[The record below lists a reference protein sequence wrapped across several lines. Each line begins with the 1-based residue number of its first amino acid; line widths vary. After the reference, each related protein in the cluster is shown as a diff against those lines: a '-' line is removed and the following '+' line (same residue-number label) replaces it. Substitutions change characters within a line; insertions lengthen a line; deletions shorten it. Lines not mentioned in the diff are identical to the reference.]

1 VADDTLAEFDAELH
15 LRLAGEGLLVDHPG
29 VDGGAW
35 ESPLDAVAHALV
47 AVGALPAATAQAIV
61 DDYYL
66 ARSCRSGEYHA
77 IRRHRRMAQYGA
89 AGRGAAGPADLG
101 QFRALTCGQLIQ
113 QEWGNLQVDYVVL
126 SADAT
131 VLHVTMRPSAALGGR
146 FGRVSPHALRRGI
159 RLHGA
164 AGHMIGPGVPGQ
176 LTLTDDRGTAMTAG
190 FSGGGTDT
198 EWTGEY
204 ETRPGLALDTRW
216 IELLGQRI
224 ELADQPGPDIEVWAE
239 PVAEQ
244 HPGRR
249 YLQARLA
256 MLLRAHEDA
265 PLDITIGALVAA
277 GALAADDPAI
287 AEAQAVVRRHA
298 QGGSGRSGSG
308 RSGSGRSGSGRSG
321 GRRLA
326 EPWQSLL
333 AGRSRG
339 AGPAGRVMVGAA
351 TPPFDGMLAVV
362 LAVQSTAEEF
372 TADVEITPGVLNWHA
387 GLNVVDEPMLIWW
400 AADDRGGHYLGL
412 PGGWHSAPDRAGG
425 QIEFWPALDPAAT
438 RLDIMPTTLTQR
450 AVIRIP
456 LSWAAAR

>member
-1 VADDTLAEFDAELH
+1 VAHDTVAHDTVAEFDAELH

-29 VDGGAW
+29 EDGVAW
-35 ESPLDAVAHALV
+35 ESPLDAAAHALV

-66 ARSCRSGEYHA
+66 ARSCRSGENHGFG
-77 IRRHRRMAQYGA
+77 RHRRMAQYGA
-89 AGRGAAGPADLG
+89 AGPGAAGPADLG

-159 RLHGA
+159 RTHGA
-164 AGHMIGPGVPGQ
+164 GGQMIGPGVPGQ
-176 LTLTDDRGTAMTAG
+176 LTLTDDRSTPVTAG
-190 FSGGGTDT
+190 FSGGGSDT

-204 ETRPGLALDTRW
+204 EARPGLALDTRW
-216 IELLGQRI
+216 IEVLGQRI
-224 ELADQPGPDIEVWAE
+224 ELADEPGRGIEVWAE

-256 MLLRAHEDA
+256 ILLSAHEGA
-265 PLDITIGALVAA
+265 PLDSTVGALVAA
-277 GALAADDPAI
+277 GALAAGDPAI
-287 AEAQAVVRRHA
+287 AEAREVLRRHTH
-298 QGGSGRSGSG
+298 
-308 RSGSGRSGSGRSG
+308 G
-321 GRRLA
+321 GRRGRGGSRAQPLA

-333 AGRSRG
+333 AGRRRG
-339 AGPAGRVMVGAA
+339 AGPEGRVMVGAA
-351 TPPFDGMLAVV
+351 TPRFDGLTVAV
-362 LAVQSTAEEF
+362 LAVRSTAEEF
-372 TADVEITPGVLNWHA
+372 TADVELSPGLPNWHA
-387 GLNVVDEPMLIWW
+387 GLSRVDGPMLAWW
-400 AADDRGGHYLGL
+400 AVDDRGGYYLGL
-412 PGGWHSAPDRAGG
+412 PGNWHSAPDRAGG
-425 QIEFWPALDPAAT
+425 QVEFWPALDPAAT
-438 RLDIMPTTLTQR
+438 RLDIMPTALTQR

>member
-1 VADDTLAEFDAELH
+1 MAHDTVAHHTVAEFDAELH
-15 LRLAGEGLLVDHPG
+15 LRLAGEGLLADHPG
-29 VDGGAW
+29 EDNGAW

-66 ARSCRSGEYHA
+66 ARSCRSGENHGF
-77 IRRHRRMAQYGA
+77 RRHRRMAQYGP
-89 AGRGAAGPADLG
+89 AGPGAAGPADLG
-101 QFRALTCGQLIQ
+101 RFRALTCGQLIQ
-113 QEWGNLQVDYVVL
+113 QEWGNLLIDYVVL
-126 SADAT
+126 SDDAT

-159 RLHGA
+159 RMHGA
-164 AGHMIGPGVPGQ
+164 PGQMIGPGVPGQ
-176 LTLTDDRGTAMTAG
+176 LTLTDDQGTSVTAG

-204 ETRPGLALDTRW
+204 EARPGLALDTRW
-216 IELLGQRI
+216 IEVLGQRI
-224 ELADQPGPDIEVWAE
+224 ELVGEPGPGIEVWAE

-256 MLLRAHEDA
+256 MLLQAHEDA
-265 PLDITIGALVAA
+265 PLDTTIGALVAA

-287 AEAQAVVRRHA
+287 AEARAVARRHA
-298 QGGSGRSGSG
+298 GSGPRPAGS
-308 RSGSGRSGSGRSG
+308 RRSG
-321 GRRLA
+321 GRLA

-333 AGRSRG
+333 AGRGRG
-339 AGPAGRVMVGAA
+339 AGPDRRVMVGAA
-351 TPPFDGMLAVV
+351 TPPFGGMKVIV
-362 LAVQSTAEEF
+362 LAMRSTADEF
-372 TADVEITPGVLNWHA
+372 TADVEITPGIAHWHA
-387 GLNVVDEPMLIWW
+387 GLTVVDEPMLIWW
-400 AADDRGGHYLGL
+400 AADDRGGHYLGQ

-425 QIEFWPALDPAAT
+425 QVEFWPALDPAAT
-438 RLDIMPTTLTQR
+438 RLDIMPTTLTER

>member
-1 VADDTLAEFDAELH
+1 MAHDTVAHDTVAEFDAELH

-29 VDGGAW
+29 EDGGAW
-35 ESPLDAVAHALV
+35 ESPLDAAAHALV

-66 ARSCRSGEYHA
+66 ARSCRSGENHGF
-77 IRRHRRMAQYGA
+77 RRHRRMAQYGA
-89 AGRGAAGPADLG
+89 AGPGAAGPADLG

-113 QEWGNLQVDYVVL
+113 QEWGNLLVDYVVL

-159 RLHGA
+159 RTHGA
-164 AGHMIGPGVPGQ
+164 GGQMIGPGVPGQ
-176 LTLTDDRGTAMTAG
+176 LTLTDDRGTSVTAG
-190 FSGGGTDT
+190 FSGGGGDT

-204 ETRPGLALDTRW
+204 EARPGLALDTRW
-216 IELLGQRI
+216 IEVLGQRI
-224 ELADQPGPDIEVWAE
+224 ELVDEPGPGIEVWAE

-256 MLLRAHEDA
+256 MLLQAHEDA
-265 PLDITIGALVAA
+265 PLDTTIGALVAA

-287 AEAQAVVRRHA
+287 AEARAVARQHA
-298 QGGSGRSGSG
+298 QAGSAGSAGRRLPEPWRSLLAGSGRSSG
-308 RSGSGRSGSGRSG
+308 
-321 GRRLA
+321 
-326 EPWQSLL
+326 PD
-333 AGRSRG
+333 
-339 AGPAGRVMVGAA
+339 GRVMVGAA
-351 TPPFDGMLAVV
+351 TPPFGGMKVVV
-362 LAVQSTAEEF
+362 LAVRSTADVLI
-372 TADVEITPGVLNWHA
+372 ADVEITPGVPHWHA
-387 GLNVVDEPMLIWW
+387 GLTVVDEPMLIWW
-400 AADDRGGHYLGL
+400 AADDRGGHYLGQ
-412 PGGWHSAPDRAGG
+412 PGSWQSAPDRAGG
-425 QIEFWPALDPAAT
+425 QVEFWPALDPAAT
-438 RLDIMPTTLTQR
+438 RLDIMPTTLTER

>member
-1 VADDTLAEFDAELH
+1 VAEFDAELH
-15 LRLAGEGLLVDHPG
+15 LRLAGEDMVVEHTGE
-29 VDGGAW
+29 DGGAW
-35 ESPLDAVAHALV
+35 ETPLDAAAHALV

-66 ARSCRSGEYHA
+66 ARSCRSGEDHSF
-77 IRRHRRMAQYGA
+77 RRHRRMANYGGAGPGA
-89 AGRGAAGPADLG
+89 ASPADPG
-101 QFRALTCGQLIQ
+101 RFRALTCGQLIEQ
-113 QEWGNLQVDYVVL
+113 PWGNLLIDYLVL

-146 FGRVSPHALRRGI
+146 FGRISPHALRRGV
-159 RLHGA
+159 RPPGGTGQLTGL
-164 AGHMIGPGVPGQ
+164 GVPGQ
-176 LTLTDDRGTAMTAG
+176 LTLTDDRGTAVSAG

-204 ETRPGLALDTRW
+204 EARPGLALDTRW
-216 IELLGQRI
+216 IEVLGQRI
-224 ELADQPGPDIEVWAE
+224 ELVDNPGPGVEVWAE

-256 MLLRAHEDA
+256 MLLQAHEDA
-265 PLDITIGALVAA
+265 PLDTVIGALVAA
-277 GALAADDPAI
+277 GALAADDPAV
-287 AEAQAVVRRHA
+287 AEVKAVARQHA
-298 QGGSGRSGSG
+298 RGGSN
-308 RSGSGRSGSGRSG
+308 RSG

-326 EPWQSLL
+326 EPWRSLL
-333 AGRSRG
+333 AGGSRG
-339 AGPAGRVMVGAA
+339 AGPDGRIMVGAV
-351 TPPFDGMLAVV
+351 TPPFDGMKVVV

-372 TADVEITPGVLNWHA
+372 TADVEITPGLAHWHG
-387 GLNVVDEPMLIWW
+387 GLTVVDEPMLIWW

-425 QIEFWPALDPAAT
+425 QVEFWPALDPAAT
-438 RLDIMPTTLTQR
+438 RLDIMPTTLTER